1 MHAIYTITLAL
12 GLIVTLPYYLVR
24 FRKYGPTIGERL
36 GFVEEERGPTIWL
49 HAVSV
54 GEVKAVERLIEGLRR
69 QQPGYRL
76 VVSTTTPTGRE
87 LAEKR
92 NDIDRIVYFPVD
104 LPAAVT
110 RSLDRIRPKLVIV
123 AETEIWPNFLRQC
136 KRRQIPVVMV
146 NGRISDKSYPRYL
159 LGSRWL
165 QTVLDA
171 YQILGMQ
178 SEMDAE
184 RIRTMGADP
193 RKVVVFGNMK
203 YDLPASTPKLG
214 PDLEAAIER
223 WQPLLVAASTA
234 AGEEELVLEAFG
246 KLRRSNPTLKL
257 LIAPRL
263 TQRFNEVARTL
274 DGGEFSY
281 IRRSRLTESFD
292 GRDILLLDSI
302 GELTAVF
309 EHATVVFMGGTLV
322 PRGGHNVLEP
332 ARFKKAVVFGP
343 HMENFRDMARTFLEA
358 GAAVR
363 VGNVSELVT
372 EVQRLLDR
380 PDLAAEIGG
389 SGRRLLEEN
398 QGATANALEAIE
410 SCIEREI
417 PV

>member
-1 MHAIYTITLAL
+1 
-12 GLIVTLPYYLVR
+12 
-24 FRKYGPTIGERL
+24 
-36 GFVEEERGPTIWL
+36 
-49 HAVSV
+49 
-54 GEVKAVERLIEGLRR
+54 
-69 QQPGYRL
+69 
-76 VVSTTTPTGRE
+76 
-87 LAEKR
+87 
-92 NDIDRIVYFPVD
+92 
-104 LPAAVT
+104 
-110 RSLDRIRPKLVIV
+110 
-123 AETEIWPNFLRQC
+123 
-136 KRRQIPVVMV
+136 MV

>member
-24 FRKYGPTIGERL
+24 FRKYGSTIGERL

-69 QQPGYRL
+69 QQSGYRL

-87 LAEKR
+87 LAKKR

-104 LPAAVT
+104 LPAAVA

-123 AETEIWPNFLRQC
+123 VETEIWPNFLRQC

-159 LGSRWL
+159 LVSRWL

-171 YQILGMQ
+171 YQTLGMQ

-203 YDLPASTPKLG
+203 YDLPESTPKLG

-292 GRDILLLDSI
+292 GPDILLLDSI